1 LVAVPSIGR
10 ADQVIPRRGAPE
22 ADATRDL
29 YERYARQIH
38 AYCVHQLGNRE
49 EAEDAVQSTFLNAFR
64 GLKRGVDPEFE
75 SAWLYKIAENVCL
88 TRQRSSSRRRRIE
101 SPGDLD
107 AIQDILPSHQPD
119 RDELIR
125 LPEALEEMPEQQR
138 RALLL
143 REWQGLSYKEI
154 AVELDLSQAAVETL
168 LFRARRS
175 LASGLTDEPKAKKA
189 CVGKK
194 LRAGSDLGSVIALLK
209 TLIFSGGVKVA
220 ASVAAVAA
228 TSMVAATP
236 AIRHTLEQAVAPSHA
251 QQPKVRAV
259 VPKAAARSLGAR
271 TRHATTSSVVVSRS
285 SASGALAARASLRV
299 VHPAGSNAG
308 GAAPVG
314 GHVVTPFHA
323 PAETDVEPAAVAP
336 AAAPSVAPD
345 PVSTPAAAVPAP
357 GPAPTPAAAPSDAG
371 SPGKSPSGG
380 SNDLPQTDPAVLTP
394 VQSHAQ
400 PTADKAE
407 VKAARDVAKTD
418 AKVANGNGK
427 SNGRKQR
434 DIASAS
440 PSVSDPADAATTTD
454 TTVTTA
460 KTTTTTSTAAA
471 PVPSASTTPPGQA
484 KKDSPAPPPAPAP
497 AVAPTPTVD
506 ASSAPQPAPAAALS
520 GNSKTQRGNGN
531 GHRK

>member
-10 ADQVIPRRGAPE
+10 ADQVTPRRGAPE

-38 AYCVHQLGNRE
+38 AYCAHQLGNRE

-154 AVELDLSQAAVETL
+154 AAELDLSQAAVETL

-175 LASGLTDEPKAKKA
+175 LASGLTEEPKEKKT
-189 CVGKK
+189 CVARK
-194 LRAGSDLGSVIALLK
+194 LRAGSDLGSVVALLK

-236 AIRHTLEQAVAPSHA
+236 AIRHTLEQAVAPSHS
-251 QQPKVRAV
+251 QQPKPHAV
-259 VPKAAARSLGAR
+259 VPKAAARSLSTPAGLA
-271 TRHATTSSVVVSRS
+271 SSPVSALHS
-285 SASGALAARASLRV
+285 SASGALAARSSLRLV
-299 VHPAGSNAG
+299 R
-308 GAAPVG
+308 PVG
-314 GHVVTPFHA
+314 PNGAGNTPVTHVGSPYHA
-323 PAETDVEPAAVAP
+323 PAEGAPEPTAVAP
-336 AAAPSVAPD
+336 TEAPVPAPE
-345 PVSTPAAAVPAP
+345 PVSTPATVAP
-357 GPAPTPAAAPSDAG
+357 VAAPAESPRASD
-371 SPGKSPSGG
+371 SPGKSPSGAPSQVG
-380 SNDLPQTDPAVLTP
+380 DDAPQTDPAVLTP
-394 VQSHAQ
+394 DRSHALS
-400 PTADKAE
+400 TTDKAE
-407 VKAARDVAKTD
+407 VKAAREVAKTD
-418 AKVANGNGK
+418 AKAANGGNGK
-427 SNGRKQR
+427 SNGNGRSQR

-440 PSVSDPADAATTTD
+440 PSVSDPTAATTT
-454 TTVTTA
+454 
-460 KTTTTTSTAAA
+460 TTTPAAA
-471 PVPSASTTPPGQA
+471 PVANAPTTPPGQA
-484 KKDSPAPPPAPAP
+484 KKDNPAPTPAPAP
-497 AVAPTPTVD
+497 AVPPTPVVD
-506 ASSAPQPAPAAALS
+506 ASATPQPAPAAPAS
-520 GNSKTQRGNGN
+520 GSSKTERGNGN

>member
-10 ADQVIPRRGAPE
+10 ADQVSPRRGAPE

-194 LRAGSDLGSVIALLK
+194 LRAGNDLGSVLALLK

-236 AIRHTLEQAVAPSHA
+236 AIRHTLEQAGAPSHA

-259 VPKAAARSLGAR
+259 VPKVVARSLSAR
-271 TRHATTSSVVVSRS
+271 TTHAASSVSASRS

-299 VHPAGSNAG
+299 VHPAGASAVG
-308 GAAPVG
+308 TAPAG
-314 GHVVTPFHA
+314 GHVGAPFHA
-323 PAETDVEPAAVAP
+323 PAEADLEPTAVAP
-336 AAAPSVAPD
+336 AVTPADAAD
-345 PVSTPAAAVPAP
+345 PVSTPAAAAVPAP
-357 GPAPTPAAAPSDAG
+357 VAAPTSAVAPSDAG

-380 SNDLPQTDPAVLTP
+380 SNDVPHSDPAVLTP
-394 VQSHAQ
+394 VRSHAQ
-400 PTADKAE
+400 SAADKAE
-407 VKAARDVAKTD
+407 VKAARDIAKTD
-418 AKVANGNGK
+418 AKAANASGK
-427 SNGRKQR
+427 SNGKKQR

-454 TTVTTA
+454 TT
-460 KTTTTTSTAAA
+460 TTTTTSTAAVPVASA
-471 PVPSASTTPPGQA
+471 PATPPGQA
-484 KKDSPAPPPAPAP
+484 KKDEPAPPPAPAP
-497 AVAPTPTVD
+497 PVAPTPTVD
-506 ASSAPQPAPAAALS
+506 ASSAPQPAPAAPAS
-520 GNSKTQRGNGN
+520 GNSKTEHGNGN